1 MHLTAN
7 APCARNATPPQS
19 NAVGRFVGTLVSGA
33 IYQYASES
41 KALAFGYCFV
51 ASTAFSAIS
60 TLLTLRINDQAAG
73 LACGPCLTCV
83 APALPVADVAADA
96 APPAEQQAMQAPQP
110 AEAPHAAH

>member
-1 MHLTAN
+1 
-7 APCARNATPPQS
+7 
-19 NAVGRFVGTLVSGA
+19 VGTLVSGA

-83 APALPVADVAADA
+83 APALPAAEVSAAAADA